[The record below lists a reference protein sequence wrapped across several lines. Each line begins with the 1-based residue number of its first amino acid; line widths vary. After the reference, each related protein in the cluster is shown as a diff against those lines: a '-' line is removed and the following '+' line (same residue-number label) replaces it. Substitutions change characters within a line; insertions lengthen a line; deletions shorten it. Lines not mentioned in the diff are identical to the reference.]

1 MADVNRGNRPL
12 SPHVS
17 IYRFPLN
24 ATMSIL
30 HRATGV
36 AMTLGAVL
44 VVWWFFAAA
53 TSATYFETVD
63 GLLTSWLGDLVLF
76 GSMLALWYHFANGLR
91 HLIWDTGAGFED
103 EMVTKTAIGAL
114 VLAVILSVITV
125 IVV

>member
-1 MADVNRGNRPL
+1 MADVNRGDRPL

-17 IYRFPLN
+17 IYKFPLN

-36 AMTLGAVL
+36 AMTLAAVL
-44 VVWWFFAAA
+44 IVWWFMAAA
-53 TSATYFETVD
+53 SSPEYFESVNWY
-63 GLLTSWLGDLVLF
+63 LTSFIGDLILL

-103 EMVTKTAIGAL
+103 ADVTKTAYGGLGLAA
-114 VLAVILSVITV
+114 VLTILTII
-125 IVV
+125 IV